1 MLEYPPAYGELLLL
15 TLLSILLVMSIPFC
29 LNLNAVS
36 QEIANDKTIG
46 VEITR
51 DGAAPAFV
59 NVTIKA
65 NISAT

>member
-1 MLEYPPAYGELLLL
+1 MLNIFY
-15 TLLSILLVMSIPFC
+15 I